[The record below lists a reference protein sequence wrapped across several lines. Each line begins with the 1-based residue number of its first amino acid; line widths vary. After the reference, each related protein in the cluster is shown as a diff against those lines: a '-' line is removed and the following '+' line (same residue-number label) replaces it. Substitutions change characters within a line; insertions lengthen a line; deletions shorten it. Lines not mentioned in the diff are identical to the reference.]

1 MASSEVGEG
10 QTGTR
15 AAVDH
20 DEMKCCCANADF
32 HENEDWDLSC
42 CCMSCWCHGG
52 NLPIVKLLNKD
63 GERHFGIVEHAN
75 ERDTCCRMLFRQNAD
90 CQSPKPQP
98 HILKVH

>member
-1 MASSEVGEG
+1 MGLSKAGEG

-20 DEMKCCCANADF
+20 DGMKYCCANAEF
-32 HENEDWDLSC
+32 HEDEDWDLSC
-42 CCMSCWCHGG
+42 CCMSCWSHGS
-52 NLPIVKLLNKD
+52 NLPIVKLVSKD

-75 ERDTCCRMLFRQNAD
+75 ESETCCRILCHRNAN
-90 CQSPKPQP
+90 CQSPEPQP